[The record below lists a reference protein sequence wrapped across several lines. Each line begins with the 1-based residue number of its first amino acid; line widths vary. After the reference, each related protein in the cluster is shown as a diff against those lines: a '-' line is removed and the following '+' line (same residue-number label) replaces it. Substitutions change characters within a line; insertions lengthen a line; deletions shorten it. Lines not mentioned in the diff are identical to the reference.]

1 VEKTGRALIVCE
13 DCKTGGVSAE
23 IMARVVEECFDFL
36 QAKPGRVAG
45 ADAPVP
51 CADTLEKAALPDA
64 QKIVDAASALLSE
77 YA

>member
-36 QAKPGRVAG
+36 QAKA
-45 ADAPVP
+45 APR
-51 CADTLEKAALPDA
+51 CRSRCTRALR
-64 QKIVDAASALLSE
+64 
-77 YA
+77 